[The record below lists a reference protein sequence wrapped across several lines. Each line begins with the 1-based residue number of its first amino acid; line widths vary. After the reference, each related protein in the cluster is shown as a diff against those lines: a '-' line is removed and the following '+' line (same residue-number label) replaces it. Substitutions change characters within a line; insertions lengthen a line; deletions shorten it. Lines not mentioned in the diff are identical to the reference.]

1 MKNLHALRYSKEGLS
16 IGTLELDGFV
26 VFVCCLLF
34 ASLEVEKL
42 KQKHAAVDLDAA
54 ASDVLSSELQ
64 SFRSLVQL
72 LRTLVTLPDQG

>member
-1 MKNLHALRYSKEGLS
+1 M
-16 IGTLELDGFV
+16 
-26 VFVCCLLF
+26 FVCCLLF

-64 SFRSLVQL
+64 SFRSSVQL
-72 LRTLVTLPDQG
+72 LRTLVTLPDQS